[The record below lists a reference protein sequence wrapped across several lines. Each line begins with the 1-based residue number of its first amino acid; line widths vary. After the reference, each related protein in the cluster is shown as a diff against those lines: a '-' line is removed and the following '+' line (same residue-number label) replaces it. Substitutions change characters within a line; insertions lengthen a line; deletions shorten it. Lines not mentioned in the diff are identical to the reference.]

1 MYNNL
6 SDEGEDVNI
15 FTLSDRG
22 VSLSKN
28 TLASIARSQM
38 QARGVDASQLDSN
51 ATVWVR
57 YTVADND
64 KHRSSM
70 KSNVLRAIRKDYLS
84 WGTFQ
89 RWVAIARFRSVTF
102 YVATVWED
110 GVETFSKHVINGDS
124 NFLNS
129 TDMVTE
135 LKANTLEVEM
145 DKYPTHT
152 PDLKIQTLL
161 RLAAELKAEGVN
173 IDVHLHGE
181 RVDIG
186 NN

>member
-22 VSLSKN
+22 ASLSRN
-28 TLASIARSQM
+28 TLASIVRSQM
-38 QARGVDASQLDSN
+38 QARGIDASQLDSN

-89 RWVAIARFRSVTF
+89 RWVAIARFKKVTF
-102 YVATVWED
+102 
-110 GVETFSKHVINGDS
+110 
-124 NFLNS
+124 
-129 TDMVTE
+129 
-135 LKANTLEVEM
+135 
-145 DKYPTHT
+145 
-152 PDLKIQTLL
+152 
-161 RLAAELKAEGVN
+161 
-173 IDVHLHGE
+173 
-181 RVDIG
+181 
-186 NN
+186 

>member
-28 TLASIARSQM
+28 TLASIVRSQM

-70 KSNVLRAIRKDYLS
+70 KSNVLRAILKDYLS
-84 WGTFQ
+84 WGTLQ

-129 TDMVTE
+129 TSLLDE

-173 IDVHLHGE
+173 VDVHLHGE